1 MLASFRT
8 IKQQPYA
15 GSLPNRLGLA
25 AFGLAIGLCM
35 YPAQSSAQNLVNE
48 GYALAQRWC
57 QSCHV
62 IDAGQNASSRA
73 PAFTEIVSKHDI
85 TDGYLR
91 TWLSIPH
98 TQMPDFNL
106 TRNEISALIDYFNS
120 LKGE

>member
-1 MLASFRT
+1 MRYSRK
-8 IKQQPYA
+8 IRH
-15 GSLPNRLGLA
+15 RLLTGQMPARLTLA
-25 AFGLAIGLCM
+25 AAGIVLSLSLAVS
-35 YPAQSSAQNLVNE
+35 PASAMDLRDE

-73 PAFTEIVSKHDI
+73 PAFTEIASKNEV
-85 TDGYLR
+85 TDDYLR
-91 TWLSIPH
+91 TWLSVPH

-120 LKGE
+120 LRPE